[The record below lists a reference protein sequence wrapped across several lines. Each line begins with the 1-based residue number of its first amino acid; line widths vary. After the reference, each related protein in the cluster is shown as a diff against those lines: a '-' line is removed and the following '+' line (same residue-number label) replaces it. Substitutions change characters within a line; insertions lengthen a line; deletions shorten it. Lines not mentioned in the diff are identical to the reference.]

1 MTVDLPP
8 RRPQSPKVKGLP
20 RAGCQLPR
28 SFAVIIAEKP
38 KAAEKIAAALGKP
51 DKCYIGR
58 VPVYVLK
65 INGNYYVVV
74 SSAGHMFGPDTSV
87 DGLPVTLIKWSPI
100 WAFDKRSQYLR
111 PFYDV
116 LSKVVPRGNFFISA
130 CDYDIEGSVI
140 CYKIIEN
147 MGDLSR
153 AKRMKFSSLTPQEIR
168 ESFEKLMPLDV
179 NNAMAGI
186 ARSEMDWLWG
196 INVSR
201 LLMRAYERAA
211 GRRLSLSAGRV
222 QTPTLAEAVRR
233 WIAINTYVPIPKFS
247 LSARLSKSGEEF
259 AAVPS
264 GWEPSSRE
272 EAENVAREVKGAG
285 YMRVARADSR
295 LERVRPPP
303 PFNLSDLQEEAA
315 RIYGMSPYETQE
327 VAEQLYLMALISYP
341 RTNSQR
347 LPPTLNYRAIIEAL
361 GRQARF
367 SRLVSKLMAQTGG
380 ALVPR
385 QGDKTD
391 PAHPAIYP
399 TGEAPGRLTK
409 KQEAIYELVVKR
421 FLAAFAAP
429 AELSRVYATLRDAQ
443 GRAWEAQGQV
453 VLRRGWTEIYDYVT
467 LETAPLPRLAV
478 GDRVSVLGVRVR
490 TVWPSHGVR
499 LTRLALLQWMEAN
512 ELGTK
517 GTRARILETLYKR
530 GFLATRGGR
539 TEVTDLGYAVYSALK
554 DVAPELLS
562 VELTRDFE
570 RRLDAI
576 SKGEIS
582 KDEVVRSAAK
592 YIVELVNRNL
602 NERMAELGS
611 AIGRYLERGKGPG
624 YCILC
629 GRPASGR
636 LCELHESAM
645 RSIKERLPEVAR
657 RLGVSE
663 REALRVLAEK
673 KVTGLWVREVIKAIL
688 SGALDWP

>member
-1 MTVDLPP
+1 MK
-8 RRPQSPKVKGLP
+8 SLP

-38 KAAEKIAAALGKP
+38 KAAEKIAAALGRP
-51 DKCYIGR
+51 EKCYISK

-65 INGNYYVVV
+65 VDGSYYVVV
-74 SSAGHMFGPDTSV
+74 SSAGHMFGPDTRV
-87 DGLPVTLIKWSPI
+87 DGLPVTLIRWSPI
-100 WAFDKRSQYLR
+100 WAFDKRSHYLR
-111 PFYDV
+111 PFYEV
-116 LSKVVPRGNFFISA
+116 LSKVVPRGSFFISA

-168 ESFEKLMPLDV
+168 ESFRKLMPLDV

-201 LLMRAYERAA
+201 LLMRAYESAA

-233 WIAINTYVPIPKFS
+233 WLAINTYVPVPRFS
-247 LSARLSKSGEEF
+247 LSARLSKAGEEF
-259 AAVPS
+259 VAAPS

-272 EAENVAREVKGAG
+272 EAEKVAREVKEAG
-285 YMRVARADSR
+285 YMRVSGVDSR
-295 LERVRPPP
+295 LERIRPPP
-303 PFNLSDLQEEAA
+303 PFNLTDLQEEAA

-347 LPPTLNYRAIIEAL
+347 LPPTLDYRAIVEAL

-380 ALVPR
+380 VLTPR
-385 QGDKTD
+385 QGEKTD

-399 TGEAPGRLTK
+399 TGEAPSRLTR

-429 AELSRVYATLRDAQ
+429 AEISRARVALRDQQ

-453 VLRRGWTEIYDYVT
+453 VHRRGWAEIYDYVS
-467 LETAPLPRLAV
+467 LESAPLPKLAV
-478 GDRVSVLGVRVR
+478 GERVSVARVGVR
-490 TVWPSHGVR
+490 TVWPAHGVR
-499 LTRLALLQWMEAN
+499 LSRLALLQWMEAN

-517 GTRARILETLYKR
+517 GTRARILETLYRR
-530 GFLATRGGR
+530 GFLAARGGR
-539 TEVTDLGYAVYSALK
+539 TEVTDLGYAVYRALK

-562 VELTRDFE
+562 VDLTRDFE
-570 RRLDAI
+570 RRLEAI
-576 SKGEIS
+576 SRGETS
-582 KDEVVRSAAK
+582 RDEVVRSATK
-592 YIVELVNRNL
+592 YVVELINRNL
-602 NERMAELGS
+602 DERMAELGR
-611 AIGRYLERGKGPG
+611 AISRYLARGKGPG
-624 YCILC
+624 YCVIC

-636 LCELHESAM
+636 LCELHESALA
-645 RSIKERLPEVAR
+645 SLKERLPEVAR

-663 REALRVLAEK
+663 REALKVLSSK
-673 KVTGLWVREVIKAIL
+673 RVTGLWVRDVIEAVL
-688 SGALDWP
+688 SGTLDWP